1 MRLLKR
7 LLKTSKKM
15 PSTNMREWTLQKLGL
30 DLDDITVQSYQ
41 IKTGLHF
48 NHLIVH
54 VDFHPNF
61 SHNDWKQ
68 V

>member
-1 MRLLKR
+1 
-7 LLKTSKKM
+7 M